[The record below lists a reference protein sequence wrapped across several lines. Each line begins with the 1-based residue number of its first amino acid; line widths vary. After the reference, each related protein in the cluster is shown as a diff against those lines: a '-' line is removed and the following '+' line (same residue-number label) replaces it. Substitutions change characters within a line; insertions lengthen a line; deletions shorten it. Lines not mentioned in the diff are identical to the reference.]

1 MRMRDLAIA
10 ADLPRTTIH
19 HYLREGLLPEPYR
32 TAANAATY
40 GVEHLERLQLLKAL
54 RGPELGP
61 LSVSEIR
68 KVLPLVADG
77 LSPADAVA
85 LAALNRRGLAAMGE
99 IDDESASARR
109 ALGLRDVAQR
119 LDREPRELRQ
129 LQDTGLIEP
138 TARSGAGGYGAA
150 DVAAAESCLRLID
163 LGIEARHLEPL
174 AELTREMRNYE
185 GVLEELVCGSLPD
198 DEVEAVRGELRS
210 TFRELHLYLLSRL
223 AG

>member
-1 MRMRDLAIA
+1 MRDLAIA

-19 HYLREGLLPEPYR
+19 HYLREGLLPEPDR
-32 TAANAATY
+32 TATNAATY

-61 LSVSEIR
+61 LSVNEIR
-68 KVLPLVADG
+68 EVLPLIEDG
-77 LSPADAVA
+77 LSPADAVGV
-85 LAALNRRGLAAMGE
+85 AALNRRGLAAMRDVDG
-99 IDDESASARR
+99 ESASARR

-150 DVAAAESCLRLID
+150 DLAAAQSCLRLID

-174 AELTREMRNYE
+174 VELTREMRNYE
-185 GVLEELVCGSLPD
+185 GVLEELVCGSRSD
-198 DEVEAVRGELRS
+198 DEVETVRRELR
-210 TFRELHLYLLSRL
+210 TAFRELRLYLLSRL
-223 AG
+223 PG